1 MYKIIYRST
10 REDLTLTFLPKPQP
24 FTDLIDLEKSQ
35 GRLLEVSSTLVDNNY
50 TERYLLLW
58 DSLSSLSQFNKNPI
72 VIDFLKNLFEYN
84 RRNKIYTNIIGEE
97 YDE

>member
-10 REDLTLTFLPKPQP
+10 REDLNLNFLPKPLP
-24 FTDLIDLEKSQ
+24 FINLIDLEKSQ
-35 GRLLEVSSTLVDNNY
+35 GRLLEVSSTLVDDNH

-72 VIDFLKNLFEYN
+72 VIDFLKSLFEYN
-84 RRNKIYTNIIGEE
+84 KKNKIYTNIIGEE